1 MEATELKPETTAA
14 PAEEQEKGTPQFKAP
29 KKKFSVVKNFQ

>member
-14 PAEEQEKGTPQFKAP
+14 PAEEQEKVAP
-29 KKKFSVVKNFQ
+29 HVKSPK